1 MSTLGTIIAAVVTKE
16 TAAARTIGAN
26 ALTVVK
32 RKLPKREEPVD
43 AAYQVNVTGAEVPDS
58 VTRIAF
64 GSTFKVEYRIEITL
78 IAPNDHD
85 AATTRD
91 EHGDWREAV
100 RADYMKPAPLMAVSA
115 VKRVEIVPGALFD
128 RSKLNEGYDYNQITL
143 AVWTYETRAS

>member
-1 MSTLGTIIAAVVTKE
+1 MSALGDILAAVVTKE
-16 TAAARTIGAN
+16 TTAARTVGGS

-64 GSTFKVEYRIEITL
+64 GSTYRVEYRVEITL
-78 IAPNDHD
+78 VAPNDHD
-85 AATTRD
+85 ATTNQTAH
-91 EHGDWREAV
+91 EDWREAV
-100 RADYMKPAPLMAVSA
+100 RADYMKPGPLASVAA